1 MNKITLN
8 RINFFDY
15 VYVIYKYRKPT
26 EEELK
31 FAARNNIL
39 NIYLSRG
46 VECGIKKV
54 IPSAFGAAK
63 HMAEVHI
70 DNELGNRL
78 SNFLETEDEFKQ
90 WEKNIPEITPKEL
103 DQYQNSYVNS
113 DLSAVNREILENKTI
128 LTYGQEL
135 FHGGR
140 WDGLV
145 GEIKITT
152 RPLSTTFCPQVALRE
167 ADHLD
172 KAYNEERIDICVLK
186 IMHDDI
192 HAYAFGNE
200 GNHGNEK
207 EVLLENNLIIKKIS
221 EEKFCDDYK
230 CYVHP
235 NKEKII
241 PVYVV
246 VLEVRK

>member
-1 MNKITLN
+1 MNKVTLN
-8 RINFFDY
+8 KINFFDY
-15 VYVIYKYRKPT
+15 VYVIHEYREPT
-26 EEELK
+26 KEEIK
-31 FAARNNIL
+31 FAADNNIL
-39 NIYLSRG
+39 ITYMYIG

-63 HMAEVHI
+63 HMAEVHS

-78 SNFLETEDEFKQ
+78 SNFLETGDEFKQ
-90 WEKNIPEITPKEL
+90 WKINIPKITPKEL
-103 DQYQNSYVNS
+103 HKYQNIYVTS
-113 DLSAVNREILENKTI
+113 DLCAVNKEILENKTV
-128 LTYGQEL
+128 LTFGQEL

-140 WDGLV
+140 WDGPV
-145 GEIKITT
+145 GGIKITT

-167 ADHLD
+167 ADHGD
-172 KAYNEERIDICVLK
+172 KAYREERIDICVLK

-207 EVLLENNLIIKKIS
+207 EVLLEDNLIIKKVS
-221 EEKFCDDYK
+221 EEKFCDKYHA
-230 CYVHP
+230 YVPP
-235 NKEKII
+235 NKEKYI